1 MSELDFYEIVRVLD
15 TPATRELGVP
25 NVSGV
30 VVGKAKDG
38 SKNSYAVLI
47 GDETYAL
54 HDPDVEGTGKKIDRV
69 ELYSGETIRV
79 SVDGEILDC

>member
-38 SKNSYAVLI
+38 SKNAYAVLI

-54 HDPDVEGTGKKIDRV
+54 HDPDVEGTGKKMDRD

-79 SVDGEILDC
+79 SVDGEIQDY